1 MRCCPATVRVVRALC
16 LVLLLLVA
24 ISSLAVIDLSKL
36 PKVVTHDNLKSA
48 GVLKDGV
55 LTVHLEL
62 KEGAWHPD
70 ADDAPAIPALTI
82 TEEGAAPSMPGPMI
96 RVPEGT
102 RVHVFFKNTQFF
114 PIFVFGLNQRP
125 GDAKDAV
132 NVNPGET
139 KEFNFLAG
147 APGTYFYRA
156 SCFAPVPI
164 NGLYPGGDT
173 TMTGA
178 FVVDAKGA
186 LTDDRVMVIN
196 AWYNWLVQFDFEHGF
211 NEILTINGKSWPH
224 TTRLSYTV
232 GDTARWRVIN
242 ASVIPHPMHLHG
254 AHFRVDSAGDS
265 EKENLYSSAQQRM
278 AVTELMQPGSTMA
291 VTWTPSHAGNWIFHC
306 HLAQHFDAGL
316 ADSAARVMGVA
327 DDMGSEHKMHD
338 PSGMAGLIMGIE
350 VKPRPGSTE
359 ALAKPAQRSLTLTLA
374 KNPPNPETKRQC
386 ISMELRDGGKIT
398 TTALGSELGPTIIL
412 YRDQPTEITVVNKLG
427 QPTAIHWHGIELE
440 SYYDGVPGYGG
451 DSRQMTPPIA
461 PGESFIAHMTPPRA
475 GTYIYHTHWHDI
487 GQLTTGLYGAII
499 VLEPGQKYDPEHDR
513 VFLVSSSDR
522 NFLADALLVNGL
534 AKPGPTQLRVGEKYR
549 LRFINITPSD
559 DSVVYSLL
567 DGGKPTIWQPLA
579 KDGADLPEFYRK
591 PVDAKQT
598 FAAGETYD
606 YIFEPTKPG
615 KLSLETNFALSHI
628 VVPIDVVATQTVS
641 KK

>member
-1 MRCCPATVRVVRALC
+1 MRCCPATVRIVRALC

-48 GVLKDGV
+48 GVLKDRV

-82 TEEGAAPSMPGPMI
+82 TEEGAPPSMPGPMI

-114 PIFVFGLNQRP
+114 PVFVFGLNQRP

-186 LTDDRVMVIN
+186 PTDDRVMVIN
-196 AWYNWLVQFDFEHGF
+196 AWYNWLVQFDFDHGF

-306 HLAQHFDAGL
+306 HLAQHFDAEL

-327 DDMGSEHKMHD
+327 DDMGSEHKMHH

-451 DSRQMTPPIA
+451 DSRQVTPPIA

-513 VFLVSSSDR
+513 VFLVSSSDT

-567 DGGKPTIWQPLA
+567 DAGKPTIWQPLA

>member
-178 FVVDAKGA
+178 FVAV
-186 LTDDRVMVIN
+186 
-196 AWYNWLVQFDFEHGF
+196 
-211 NEILTINGKSWPH
+211 
-224 TTRLSYTV
+224 SYT
-232 GDTARWRVIN
+232 
-242 ASVIPHPMHLHG
+242 H
-254 AHFRVDSAGDS
+254 
-265 EKENLYSSAQQRM
+265 
-278 AVTELMQPGSTMA
+278 
-291 VTWTPSHAGNWIFHC
+291 
-306 HLAQHFDAGL
+306 
-316 ADSAARVMGVA
+316 
-327 DDMGSEHKMHD
+327 
-338 PSGMAGLIMGIE
+338 
-350 VKPRPGSTE
+350 
-359 ALAKPAQRSLTLTLA
+359 LTL
-374 KNPPNPETKRQC
+374 
-386 ISMELRDGGKIT
+386 
-398 TTALGSELGPTIIL
+398 PTN
-412 YRDQPTEITVVNKLG
+412 REV
-427 QPTAIHWHGIELE
+427 
-440 SYYDGVPGYGG
+440 
-451 DSRQMTPPIA
+451 
-461 PGESFIAHMTPPRA
+461 
-475 GTYIYHTHWHDI
+475 
-487 GQLTTGLYGAII
+487 
-499 VLEPGQKYDPEHDR
+499 
-513 VFLVSSSDR
+513 
-522 NFLADALLVNGL
+522 
-534 AKPGPTQLRVGEKYR
+534 
-549 LRFINITPSD
+549 
-559 DSVVYSLL
+559 
-567 DGGKPTIWQPLA
+567 
-579 KDGADLPEFYRK
+579 
-591 PVDAKQT
+591 
-598 FAAGETYD
+598 
-606 YIFEPTKPG
+606 
-615 KLSLETNFALSHI
+615 
-628 VVPIDVVATQTVS
+628 
-641 KK
+641 